1 MMKTIAVLGVVS
13 AIFAATATPTLAKT
27 NHNNGAYGAY
37 GQVIPPPSRAPLMQ
51 ELRGFHQ
58 PSMTWDAY
66 GLRWDG
72 GN

>member
-27 NHNNGAYGAY
+27 HA
-37 GQVIPPPSRAPLMQ
+37 RAPLMQ
-51 ELRGFHQ
+51 EPRGFHQ
-58 PSMTWDAY
+58 PAMTWDAY

>member
-13 AIFAATATPTLAKT
+13 TIFAATATSTLART

-37 GQVIPPPSRAPLMQ
+37 GQVISPRAPAMQ
-51 ELRGFHQ
+51 EPFYK
-58 PSMTWDAY
+58 PSQTWDPY
-66 GLRWDG
+66 GMRWDG